1 MLKIFKYFFI
11 IIFITSC
18 GYTPIYS
25 NLKNKNIN
33 IQVEKINGNKN
44 VNQLIVQKLSRYQ
57 NQSSEKV
64 YNVKIDTNYEKLILA
79 KNTAGNATNFRL
91 NLDVKIIATLNGISK
106 ELKFNEKFDMKKGDT
121 IFEEE
126 KYENI
131 IINDMTNIIIQR
143 FISQLLIEK

>member
-33 IQVEKINGNKN
+33 IQVEKINGNKD
-44 VNQLIVQKLSRYQ
+44 VNQLIIQKLSRYQ

-106 ELKFNEKFDMKKGDT
+106 EFKFNEKFDMKKGDT

-143 FISQLLIEK
+143 FISQLLIDK

>member
-91 NLDVKIIATLNGISK
+91 NLDVKIVATLNGISK

>member
-33 IQVEKINGNKN
+33 IQVEKINGNKD
-44 VNQLIVQKLSRYQ
+44 VNQLIIQKLSRYQ
-57 NQSSEKV
+57 NQSSEEV
-64 YNVKIDTNYEKLILA
+64 YNVNIDTNYEKLILA

-91 NLDVKIIATLNGISK
+91 NLDVKIVATLNGISK

>member
-64 YNVKIDTNYEKLILA
+64 YNVKIDTNYEKLITA

-143 FISQLLIEK
+143 FISQLLIDK